1 MDDPALRRDEA
12 NELIPTVLVV
22 EDEPVIREL
31 MAILL
36 EEEGYTVRQAVDGQ
50 EALEV
55 IEQHGIDL
63 VLSDVKM
70 PRLDG
75 ASMVHHLRL
84 RGDAIPVVLMSAV
97 YAEVDLPGV
106 RFLHKPVNGEH
117 LLDIIAATL
126 AANGRSMPGGTLDDR
141 TKPSAVDGLS
151 QVRSKRIYPRSGC
164 WASGCINL
172 RSRNHLI
179 RREHGP

>member
-1 MDDPALRRDEA
+1 MDHPAIRRDDA
-12 NELIPTVLVV
+12 NDVIPTVLVV

-36 EEEGYTVRQAVDGQ
+36 EDEGYAVRQAVDGLQ
-50 EALEV
+50 ALEML
-55 IEQHGIDL
+55 EQQGIDL

-75 ASMVHHLRL
+75 ASLVHRLRS

-106 RFLHKPVNGEH
+106 RFLRKPVNCEH
-117 LLDIIAATL
+117 LLNIIATALREIGRTAYG
-126 AANGRSMPGGTLDDR
+126 AALDER
-141 TKPSAVDGLS
+141 TDPAPFMG
-151 QVRSKRIYPRSGC
+151 
-164 WASGCINL
+164 
-172 RSRNHLI
+172 
-179 RREHGP
+179 

>member
-1 MDDPALRRDEA
+1 MDHPAIRRDDA
-12 NELIPTVLVV
+12 NDVMPTVLVV

-36 EEEGYTVRQAVDGQ
+36 EEEGYAVHQAVDGLQ
-50 EALEV
+50 ALEML
-55 IEQHGIDL
+55 EQQGIDL

-75 ASMVHHLRL
+75 ASLVHRLRS

-106 RFLHKPVNGEH
+106 RFLRKPVNCEH
-117 LLDIIAATL
+117 LLTIITAALRET
-126 AANGRSMPGGTLDDR
+126 GRTAYGDSPDER
-141 TKPSAVDGLS
+141 TDPAPFMG
-151 QVRSKRIYPRSGC
+151 
-164 WASGCINL
+164 
-172 RSRNHLI
+172 
-179 RREHGP
+179 

>member
-1 MDDPALRRDEA
+1 MDHPALRRDDA
-12 NELIPTVLVV
+12 NDLIPSVLVV

-36 EEEGYTVRQAVDGQ
+36 EDEGYAVSQAVDGL
-50 EALEV
+50 EALEML
-55 IEQHGIDL
+55 EQHGVDL

-75 ASMVHHLRL
+75 ASLVHRLRS

-106 RFLHKPVNGEH
+106 RFLRKPVNCEQ
-117 LLDIIAATL
+117 LLTIIAAALRETGR
-126 AANGRSMPGGTLDDR
+126 AARGGALDERPD
-141 TKPSAVDGLS
+141 PAPFMG
-151 QVRSKRIYPRSGC
+151 
-164 WASGCINL
+164 
-172 RSRNHLI
+172 
-179 RREHGP
+179 

>member
-1 MDDPALRRDEA
+1 MDDPAVRRDDA

-36 EEEGYTVRQAVDGQ
+36 EEEGYTVRQAVDGVQ
-50 EALEV
+50 ALEV
-55 IEQHGIDL
+55 MEQDRIDL

-75 ASMVHHLRL
+75 ASLVQRL
-84 RGDAIPVVLMSAV
+84 RSRGDLIPVVLMSAV

-106 RFLHKPVNGEH
+106 RFLRKPVNCEH
-117 LLDIIAATL
+117 LLAIIAGTL
-126 AANGRSMPGGTLDDR
+126 AANGRSTPGGALDDW
-141 TKPSAVDGLS
+141 TDPAPFMG
-151 QVRSKRIYPRSGC
+151 
-164 WASGCINL
+164 
-172 RSRNHLI
+172 
-179 RREHGP
+179 